1 MISHRALL
9 IIYLLSTLS
18 LSFLSYYYRDKKGV
32 NLEYVLGCSLTST
45 EPERSKFIEALT
57 CSGERYHRPVL
68 VPMFVRLAFDPSIYS
83 CDFKEFFNGRLNSNN
98 CRSVFT
104 CILPG
109 KLICILCNQTISG
122 TRLASCT
129 CTFTILI
136 SIISCLIFIILSL
149 IL

>member
-18 LSFLSYYYRDKKGV
+18 PSFLSYYCRDKKGV

-68 VPMFVRLAFDPSIYS
+68 VPMFVHLAFDTSIYS
-83 CDFKEFFNGRLNSNN
+83 CDL
-98 CRSVFT
+98 
-104 CILPG
+104 
-109 KLICILCNQTISG
+109 
-122 TRLASCT
+122 
-129 CTFTILI
+129 
-136 SIISCLIFIILSL
+136 
-149 IL
+149 